1 MQRLPQAFG
10 VVPCRPQRPGAT
22 PLMAFL
28 EDPEALVEVIL
39 VRGSLNAIIA
49 VMTAMNSGE
58 SLDPISIMTNAKL
71 HKT

>member
-1 MQRLPQAFG
+1 
-10 VVPCRPQRPGAT
+10 
-22 PLMAFL
+22 MAFL